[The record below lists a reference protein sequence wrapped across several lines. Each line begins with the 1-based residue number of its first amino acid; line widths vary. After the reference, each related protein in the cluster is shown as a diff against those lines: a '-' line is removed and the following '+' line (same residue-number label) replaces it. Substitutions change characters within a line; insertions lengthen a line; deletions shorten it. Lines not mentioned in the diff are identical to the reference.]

1 MVGKSF
7 NYKMHPDG
15 LKQPFLNFLFSRRA
29 IFSLFFF
36 LEIKTKIKSSFLP
49 WMLQKHVS
57 FELNKN
63 VILKTFDANIWV
75 LFRETQIWFDYKQ
88 REIFSET
95 FFRIIYFEN
104 INTFSAGVLWKI
116 TNKNLQENNFKRLYI
131 ENKVL
136 QNNIFFARSTH
147 VDTQEGALPPTT
159 LKKNVTLDSWGII
172 SEFINGN
179 MNYYKWQSQ
188 IVKKHLF
195 V

>member
-1 MVGKSF
+1 M
-7 NYKMHPDG
+7 
-15 LKQPFLNFLFSRRA
+15 Q
-29 IFSLFFF
+29 
-36 LEIKTKIKSSFLP
+36 
-49 WMLQKHVS
+49 
-57 FELNKN
+57 
-63 VILKTFDANIWV
+63 
-75 LFRETQIWFDYKQ
+75 FRETQIWFDYKQ

-104 INTFSAGVLWKI
+104 INPFSAGVLWKI
-116 TNKNLQENNFKRLYI
+116 TNKNPQENKFKRLYI

-159 LKKNVTLDSWGII
+159 LKLNVTLDSWGII

-188 IVKKHLF
+188 IMKNIYLCKFLHCWWKITWIQSGRMGQHTKNRDSWNVRCN
-195 V
+195 